1 MPCVRKTRL
10 WVPVKDANDMKTTTQ
25 IMLEEGSR
33 RVRALCT
40 SEHKL
45 VNFQSFNMDE

>member
-1 MPCVRKTRL
+1 MPCIRKTRL
-10 WVPVKDANDMKTTTQ
+10 WIPNEKDNDMRTTTK

-33 RVRALCT
+33 RQRAICT